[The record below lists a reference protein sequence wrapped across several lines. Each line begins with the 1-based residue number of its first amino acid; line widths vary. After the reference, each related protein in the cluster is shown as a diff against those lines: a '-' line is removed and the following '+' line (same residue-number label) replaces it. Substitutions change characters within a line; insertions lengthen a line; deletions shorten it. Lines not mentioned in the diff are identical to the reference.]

1 MGLLINQLDEHNEGN
16 ILATIRYKVS
26 EVIFIRQKEQV
37 DLIDNIKSYYEKNFP
52 MIKMYDVIIEEG
64 EIDKLSDLI
73 NKNKGNELIVNLT
86 GGKRINSLT
95 LLELSIKNNIKAIYT
110 DIKSKKI
117 YTFNNGIDL
126 TYEEFDDLDIN
137 DIINA
142 AGGALVEDSSDLC
155 KKKDLIYLSEQIY
168 KHLDIWNKHKQR
180 LYDTNIFKH
189 MEDSPD
195 KIQINIKSLTEEE
208 RVILKNILK
217 KLKEMDELQYYEK
230 NSDIEVT
237 FLNKYIKGFI
247 FKSGTWLE
255 IATNNLINKIKE
267 IDESRNGVVFL
278 WSNENRTVRNEVD
291 VVAVKDSVPIIIS
304 CKDSEKY
311 NEMALNE
318 LNVYANKLGGKN
330 AYKILVATREPSK
343 GPVSIRAKEMG
354 IHIVI
359 FDGDE
364 NKFIS
369 NVKAIIEQ

>member
-16 ILATIRYKVS
+16 ILATIRYKAD
-26 EVIFIRQKEQV
+26 EVIFIRQKDQV
-37 DLIDNIKSYYEKNFP
+37 DLIDNIKHYYEKNFP
-52 MIKMYDVIIEEG
+52 TVKMYDVIIEEG

-73 NKNKGNELIVNLT
+73 HKNKSDELIVNLT

-95 LLELSIKNNIKAIYT
+95 LLEISIKNNIKAIYT
-110 DIKSKKI
+110 DIKTKKI

-126 TYEEFDDLDIN
+126 KYEDFGDLDID

-142 AGGALVEDSSDLC
+142 AGGTLVEDSSDLC

-168 KHLDIWNKHKQR
+168 KHLDIWNKYKQR

-189 MEDSPD
+189 IEEFPN
-195 KIQINIKSLTEEE
+195 KIQINIKSLTQEEK
-208 RVILKNILK
+208 VILRNILK
-217 KLKEMDELQYYEK
+217 KLEEMDELQYSEQ
-230 NSDIEVT
+230 NDDIEVT

-267 IDESRNGVVFL
+267 IDESKNGVVFL
-278 WSNENRTVRNEVD
+278 WSNENSTVRNEVD
-291 VVAVKDSVPIIIS
+291 VVAIKDSVPIIIS

-318 LNVYANKLGGKN
+318 LNVYADKIGGKN

-343 GPVSIRAKEMG
+343 GPVLIRAKEMG

-364 NKFIS
+364 NKFINS
-369 NVKAIIEQ
+369 IKAIIGK